1 LIKNAI
7 IPVFAA
13 AAFMITSI
21 GVGAQSMPA
30 ATPMPGSMA
39 TSMPGSMAT
48 PGAMGG
54 DSMKGSMKGSS
65 MKGAMGGTPD
75 HGMPTGLMGGDGKD
89 YTGAPDLQGA
99 ISLVTAGGAP
109 GHFSLVAAL
118 TSLVGAATTK
128 AEVAK
133 LIKQYGAEKAKSFIT
148 VQNFAVNDAVKK
160 ALAAGVKFPKPM
172 VHGKALAVR
181 VVKLGLVNGAYYEG
195 VQLDHLVTHAIHE
208 SVMDDIDTKFG
219 TEADGNYHR
228 IANQAHYD
236 LAQALGAT
244 TVKLAAYH

>member
-1 LIKNAI
+1 MIKNAI

-75 HGMPTGLMGGDGKD
+75 HGMPNGLMGGDGKD

-133 LIKQYGAEKAKSFIT
+133 LIKQYGAEKATAFIT